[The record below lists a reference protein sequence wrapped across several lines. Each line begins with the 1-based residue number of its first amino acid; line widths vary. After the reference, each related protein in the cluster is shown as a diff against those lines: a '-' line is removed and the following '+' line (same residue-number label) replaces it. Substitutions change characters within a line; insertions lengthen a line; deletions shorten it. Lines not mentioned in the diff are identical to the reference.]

1 VRPARRAAYRARP
14 AGGYHRAAAAALVA
28 ATPLDPLRHRL
39 DTLRDPLPAT
49 TASEHLDVLVVGAG
63 ISGLSAGWHLRS
75 RCPGKSFAILEARHE
90 LGGTWSL
97 FRYPG
102 IRSDSDMYTFGFGF
116 RPWPGARSIA
126 DGESIMQYLR
136 ETARDSGLDALIRY
150 RHRVT
155 GLAWSSADARWTVE
169 VERAGGER
177 TVITAGFVVMASGY
191 YDYARGHDP
200 AFPGRET
207 FGGRI
212 VHPQHWPAD
221 LDWAGKRVVV
231 IGSGATA
238 VTLVPAMAKAAAH
251 VTMLQRSPT
260 WILSLPGEDAFAR
273 LLGRVLP
280 DRLRYAVV
288 RAKNVLASRVLFAAC
303 RRWPDRVGAKLLEWA
318 RRQLPPGYDVERH
331 FRPRYR
337 PWEQRLCIVPDG
349 DFFTAI
355 RGGRA
360 SVATDHVEAFD
371 ATGIRLRSGGHLDAD
386 VIVTA
391 TGLELQLF
399 SGVVP
404 TVDGRPVVLAEHLPY
419 KGIMLSDVPNLA
431 MVFGY
436 TNASWTLRADLVA
449 GWVCRVLNHMD
460 RVGARRC
467 VPRPRPDDVASDPF
481 VDFSSTYFQRA
492 LERLPKQGARAP
504 WRADQDYLLERRTVG
519 RARLD
524 DGVLHFERD

>member
-1 VRPARRAAYRARP
+1 MPAP
-14 AGGYHRAAAAALVA
+14 
-28 ATPLDPLRHRL
+28 
-39 DTLRDPLPAT
+39 

-177 TVITAGFVVMASGY
+177 LVITAGFVVMASGY
-191 YDYARGHDP
+191 YDYAHGHDP

-238 VTLVPAMAKAAAH
+238 VTLVPAMAKDAAH
-251 VTMLQRSPT
+251 VTMLQRSPS
-260 WILSLPGEDAFAR
+260 WILSLPGEDVVAR
-273 LLGRVLP
+273 VLGRVLP

-288 RAKNVLASRVLFAAC
+288 RAKNVLAARLLFAAS
-303 RRWPDRVGAKLLEWA
+303 RRWPDRVGTMLLGWA
-318 RRQLPPGYDVERH
+318 RRQLPQGYDVERH

-355 RGGRA
+355 RDGRA
-360 SVATDHVEAFD
+360 SVATDHVESFD
-371 ATGIRLRSGGHLDAD
+371 ETGIRLRSGEHLDAD

-391 TGLELQLF
+391 TGLELQLL

-460 RVGARRC
+460 RVGACRC

>member
-1 VRPARRAAYRARP
+1 MDRTTFRALPARLPQRAP
-14 AGGYHRAAAAALVA
+14 V
-28 ATPLDPLRHRL
+28 
-39 DTLRDPLPAT
+39 PLPAPT
-49 TASEHLDVLVVGAG
+49 DPVPAPEHLDVLIVGAG

-126 DGESIMQYLR
+126 DGDSIMRYLR
-136 ETARDSGLDALIRY
+136 DTARESGLDARIRY
-150 RHRVT
+150 GHRVI

-169 VERAGGER
+169 VERAEGGHL
-177 TVITAGFVVMASGY
+177 TLTAGFVVMASGY

-200 AFPGRET
+200 AFPGRES

-212 VHPQHWPAD
+212 VHPQLWPAD
-221 LDWAGKRVVV
+221 LDWTGKRVVV

-260 WILSLPGEDAFAR
+260 WIMALPGEDAFAR
-273 LLGRVLP
+273 VLGRVLP
-280 DRLRYAVV
+280 TRLRYAVV
-288 RAKNVLASRVLFAAC
+288 RAKNVLAARVLFAAC
-303 RRWPDRVGAKLLEWA
+303 RRWPDRVGAKLLDWA

-337 PWEQRLCIVPDG
+337 PWEQRLCVVPDG

-355 RGGRA
+355 RAGRA

-371 ATGIRLRSGGHLDAD
+371 ATGIRLRSGEHLDAD

-391 TGLELQLF
+391 TGLELQLL

-404 TVDGRPVVLAEHLPY
+404 TVDGRPVALAAHLPY

-467 VPRPRPDDVASDPF
+467 VPRPRPDDVATDPF
-481 VDFSSTYFQRA
+481 VDFSSGYFQRA
-492 LERLPKQGARAP
+492 ADRLPKQGARAP
-504 WRADQDYLLERRTVG
+504 WRADQDYLLERRTLG
-519 RARLD
+519 RDRLD
-524 DGVLHFERD
+524 DGVLRFERD

>member
-126 DGESIMQYLR
+126 DGESIMKYLR

-238 VTLVPAMAKAAAH
+238 VTLVPAMARAAAH

-280 DRLRYAVV
+280 DRLRHAVV

-404 TVDGRPVVLAEHLPY
+404 TVDGRPVVLAKHLPY